1 MMDSLGMSSDQLA
14 MSLPKDAKSPK
25 NKGSMEGTNSQI
37 AMAAPLASLKPKP
50 LILSNSSPLNSDRN
64 EKPGSGPDLSE
75 NEFGNHPNDMVEESG
90 TPFYDM
96 NHILVEKLSTLRE
109 PMHEICS
116 QIDQEKS
123 SIESLKARRSK
134 LKSFLLSI
142 YTKLLKNPVEAL

>member
-1 MMDSLGMSSDQLA
+1 MMDSLGMSLDQLA
-14 MSLPKDAKSPK
+14 MSLPKDAKNPK

-75 NEFGNHPNDMVEESG
+75 NESG